1 MQFAVV
7 ALTTQTLLA
16 LSFDC
21 ELMTLRDLES
31 QRAALKLKKL
41 ELSAQIKQAGRS
53 RGNASQSQSTLADLV
68 LHLGSSPMAEATEI
82 VVPPQLAG
90 HKMKAH
96 VLALYE
102 LSGYSTDAVA
112 SWLLGQGKGRRGG
125 HRYDPEARDRM
136 RTGVEWLYIRTPLQ
150 ELEAPLISNS
160 TDIGLLGRYV
170 VEYQLFH
177 WLLKQNCDVG
187 INPQTPQFLAE
198 ALRCMPSALPS
209 AEKEKL
215 RQLFEVSTR
224 KTRKW
229 ITSFRTRWDI
239 KDGMLVPGEVL
250 EPVVMQEKVSQGSF
264 YGNVLCR

>member
-53 RGNASQSQSTLADLV
+53 QGNASQSRSTLADLV

-90 HKMKAH
+90 HKMTAH

-125 HRYDPEARDRM
+125 HRYDPETRDRM

-150 ELEAPLISNS
+150 ELEAPLTSIS

-177 WLLKQNCDVG
+177 WLVKQNCDVG

-250 EPVVMQEKVSQGSF
+250 EPVVMQEKVSQGSL
-264 YGNVLCR
+264 YGNVSCR